1 MAVPSSPAS
10 DFCAACGFPLRGPRC
25 EACGVDRA
33 PALSLSRKP
42 PPADG
47 DWDGSSVD
55 AWRTRDPVRFV
66 AHCASA
72 EAGAAVQAT
81 TLQDGVGW
89 LVPLGAATLFVALDA
104 ANERVSIDVPVVRVP
119 ERQRV
124 PLLRAALELSGGA
137 EPFRLCLR
145 DDLLLLRRVGRV
157 AAFAPEALRGALRD
171 SGEAAQRLAATLGAW
186 FDARP
191 PFSEEQR
198 ASLTWASAG
207 RARPLKSFS
216 IPPTPGRAQ
225 GAPSVRVAGPPT
237 PVSAVR
243 LPAAEELSAW
253 AAPPLPRLPESVAR
267 PIRDADAIPDI
278 LSPSLASTPVPV
290 SMGAASGVTSGVT
303 SARNGGAPT
312 PKAGILPPAHDGG
325 AASKAISSMAMP
337 GPEASAAKP
346 AAAGAAT
353 ATPLSGEPAP
363 AADTPAQASDRR
375 SARTVPFRRSTS
387 SGMAAVATP
396 ASTPVSV
403 RPPAL
408 PEVEIDPPSR
418 QNGAGRSEAA
428 NAPAERFCQLL
439 RDAQVLG
446 AALSFQDRPGV
457 MVLLIRCTVFRAIYE
472 HGEAMPDAVAHLYRC
487 TAAATRELAQAE
499 GGARRGNAAGVAEP
513 AFLAMERL
521 VTLRGQVPEE
531 KPLHIDPLTTAALA
545 REHLG
550 RYLREIER
558 APADPVLR
566 HFLAIG
572 ALSELLVRTKLPA
585 KTEQRL
591 RDIVAYAQ
599 RDGAKP
605 GTIDLLMTALSRI
618 VAQ

>member
-25 EACGVDRA
+25 EACGVDRS

-42 PPADG
+42 PADA
-47 DWDGSSVD
+47 DWDGSSMD

-72 EAGAAVQAT
+72 EAGTSVQAT

-89 LVPLGAATLFVALDA
+89 IVPLGAMTLFVSLDA
-104 ANERVSIDVPVVRVP
+104 ANERMSIDVPVVRVA

-124 PLLRAALELSGGA
+124 PLLRTALELSGGA

-157 AAFAPEALRGALRD
+157 AAFTPEALRRALRE
-171 SGEAAQRLAATLGAW
+171 SGEAAQRLAATMTAW

-191 PFSEEQR
+191 PFTEEQR
-198 ASLTWASAG
+198 ASATWASAG

-216 IPPTPGRAQ
+216 VPPAPGRSQ
-225 GAPSVRVAGPPT
+225 GAPSVRAAGPPT

-243 LPAAEELSAW
+243 TPLEELSAW

-278 LSPSLASTPVPV
+278 LSPSLAAAPAPATMA
-290 SMGAASGVTSGVT
+290 SMGALSVK
-303 SARNGGAPT
+303 NGAAPT

-325 AASKAISSMAMP
+325 AASKAISSIAMP
-337 GPEASAAKP
+337 GPEAGAAKP
-346 AAAGAAT
+346 AAAGPAA
-353 ATPLSGEPAP
+353 AVPLSGEHAP
-363 AADTPAQASDRR
+363 AVDTPAQVSDRR

-387 SGMAAVATP
+387 SGMAAAT
-396 ASTPVSV
+396 TPLSV

-408 PEVEIDPPSR
+408 PEVEIDPPSQQKIPSR
-418 QNGAGRSEAA
+418 TESA
-428 NAPAERFCQLL
+428 NTPADRLCQLL

-446 AALSFQDRPGV
+446 AALSFQERPGV

-487 TAAATRELAQAE
+487 TAAATRELIQAD
-499 GGARRGNAAGVAEP
+499 GGSRRGNTAGVAEP

>member
-10 DFCAACGFPLRGPRC
+10 DFCSACGFPLRGPRC
-25 EACGVDRA
+25 EACGVERSSA
-33 PALSLSRKP
+33 LSRKP
-42 PPADG
+42 PPADA
-47 DWDGSSVD
+47 DWDGSSID

-72 EAGAAVQAT
+72 EAGTSLQAT
-81 TLQDGVGW
+81 TLQEGVGW
-89 LVPLGAATLFVALDA
+89 IVPLGAMTLFVSLDA
-104 ANERVSIDVPVVRVP
+104 ANERLSIDVPVVRVA
-119 ERQRV
+119 ERHRV
-124 PLLRAALELSGGA
+124 PLLRTALELSGGP
-137 EPFRLCLR
+137 EPFRLCMR
-145 DDLLLLRRVGRV
+145 EDLLLLRRVGRV
-157 AAFAPEALRGALRD
+157 AAFTPEALRQALRE
-171 SGEAAQRLAATLGAW
+171 SGQAARRLGETLGAW

-207 RARPLKSFS
+207 RARPLKNLTV
-216 IPPTPGRAQ
+216 PPVPARPQ
-225 GAPSVRVAGPPT
+225 SAPSVRAGAPAT
-237 PVSAVR
+237 PVSGAR
-243 LPAAEELSAW
+243 TPLEELAAW

-278 LSPSLASTPVPV
+278 LSPSLASAPTP
-290 SMGAASGVTSGVT
+290 AASAAS
-303 SARNGGAPT
+303 SKNGGAPA
-312 PKAGILPPAHDGG
+312 PKAGILPPAHDAG
-325 AASKAISSMAMP
+325 AASKASGGVAMP
-337 GPEASAAKP
+337 GSEGGAAKP
-346 AAAGAAT
+346 APASAAT
-353 ATPLSGEPAP
+353 AAPLSGEPAP
-363 AADTPAQASDRR
+363 AGDTPAQVGDRR
-375 SARTVPFRRSTS
+375 SARTVPFRRSPS
-387 SGMAAVATP
+387 MAAMP
-396 ASTPVSV
+396 LSV

-408 PEVEIDPPSR
+408 PEVEIEPPSR
-418 QNGAGRSEAA
+418 RSIPSRPESA
-428 NAPAERFCQLL
+428 NAAADRFCQLL

-446 AALSFQDRPGV
+446 AALSFQERPGV

-487 TAAATRELAQAE
+487 TAAATRELIQAE
-499 GGARRGNAAGVAEP
+499 GGSRRGNTAGVAEP
-513 AFLAMERL
+513 ALLAMERL
-521 VTLRGQVPEE
+521 VAMRGQVPEE

-558 APADPVLR
+558 APADPMLR

-605 GTIDLLMTALSRI
+605 GTIELLMTALSRI

>member
-25 EACGVDRA
+25 EACGVDRS
-33 PALSLSRKP
+33 PAISRKP
-42 PPADG
+42 PPADA
-47 DWDGSSVD
+47 DWDGSSIE
-55 AWRTRDPVRFV
+55 AWRARDPVRFV
-66 AHCASA
+66 SHCASA
-72 EAGAAVQAT
+72 EAGTTVQAT

-89 LVPLGAATLFVALDA
+89 IVPLGAATLFVALDA
-104 ANERVSIDVPVVRVP
+104 ANERVSIDVPVARVA

-124 PLLRAALELSGGA
+124 PLLRAALELSGGP

-157 AAFAPEALRGALRD
+157 AAFTPEALRQALRE
-171 SGEAAQRLAATLGAW
+171 SGEAAQRLGATMAAW
-186 FDARP
+186 FDARQ

-216 IPPTPGRAQ
+216 IPPAPGRPAS
-225 GAPSVRVAGPPT
+225 APSVRAVAPP
-237 PVSAVR
+237 PPISAVR
-243 LPAAEELSAW
+243 TPHEEHSAW

-267 PIRDADAIPDI
+267 PIRDADVIPDI
-278 LSPSLASTPVPV
+278 LSPSLASVPAPT
-290 SMGAASGVTSGVT
+290 SMAT
-303 SARNGGAPT
+303 SARNGGAP
-312 PKAGILPPAHDGG
+312 PAKAGILPPAHDGG
-325 AASKAISSMAMP
+325 AASKSISSVAIP
-337 GPEASAAKP
+337 GPEAGAAKP
-346 AAAGAAT
+346 ASAT
-353 ATPLSGEPAP
+353 AAPLSGEHAP
-363 AADTPAQASDRR
+363 AADTPAQIGDRR
-375 SARTVPFRRSTS
+375 SARTVPFRRSNS
-387 SGMAAVATP
+387 SVMAAAT
-396 ASTPVSV
+396 TPVSV

-418 QNGAGRSEAA
+418 QNIPSRPEST
-428 NAPAERFCQLL
+428 NTPADRFCQLL

-446 AALSFQDRPGV
+446 AALSFQERPGV

-472 HGEAMPDAVAHLYRC
+472 YGDTMPDAVAHLYRC
-487 TAAATRELAQAE
+487 TAAATRELIQAE
-499 GGARRGNAAGVAEP
+499 GGARRGGTAGVAEP

-521 VTLRGQVPEE
+521 VTLRGQVAEE
-531 KPLHIDPLTTAALA
+531 KPLHVDPLTTAALA

-558 APADPVLR
+558 APADPMLR

-572 ALSELLVRTKLPA
+572 ALSELLVRTKLPL

>member
-25 EACGVDRA
+25 EACGVDRS
-33 PALSLSRKP
+33 PALSLSRRP
-42 PPADG
+42 PPADA

-72 EAGAAVQAT
+72 EAGTNVQAT
-81 TLQDGVGW
+81 TLQEGVGW
-89 LVPLGAATLFVALDA
+89 IVPFGATTLFVALDA
-104 ANERVSIDVPVVRVP
+104 ANERMSIDVPVVRVA

-124 PLLRAALELSGGA
+124 PLLRTALELSGGP

-157 AAFAPEALRGALRD
+157 AAFTPEALRGALRE
-171 SGEAAQRLAATLGAW
+171 SGEAAQRLAATMAAW

-216 IPPTPGRAQ
+216 SPPAPGRPQ
-225 GAPSVRVAGPPT
+225 GAPSVRAAGPPT
-237 PVSAVR
+237 PVSAAR
-243 LPAAEELSAW
+243 APLEELSAW

-267 PIRDADAIPDI
+267 PIRDADVIPDI
-278 LSPSLASTPVPV
+278 LSPSLVSAPASLGV
-290 SMGAASGVTSGVT
+290 ASGALSVK
-303 SARNGGAPT
+303 NGGAPT
-312 PKAGILPPAHDGG
+312 PKSGILPPAHDGG
-325 AASKAISSMAMP
+325 AASRAIGSMAMP
-337 GPEASAAKP
+337 GSDGGAAKP
-346 AAAGAAT
+346 AAAGPAA
-353 ATPLSGEPAP
+353 AVPLSGEHAP
-363 AADTPAQASDRR
+363 AADTPGQAGDRR

-387 SGMAAVATP
+387 SVMAAVT
-396 ASTPVSV
+396 TPVSV

-418 QNGAGRSEAA
+418 QSIPSRPEAA
-428 NAPAERFCQLL
+428 NTPADRLCQLL

-446 AALSFQDRPGV
+446 AALSFQERPGV

-487 TAAATRELAQAE
+487 TAAATRELVQAE
-499 GGARRGNAAGVAEP
+499 GGSRRANTAGVAEP

-531 KPLHIDPLTTAALA
+531 KRLHIDPLTTAALA

-566 HFLAIG
+566 HFLALG

-605 GTIDLLMTALSRI
+605 GTIELLMTALSRI

>member
-33 PALSLSRKP
+33 SALSRR
-42 PPADG
+42 PPAADA
-47 DWDGSSVD
+47 DWDAS
-55 AWRTRDPVRFV
+55 AIEAFRARDPVRFV

-72 EAGAAVQAT
+72 EAGTSLQAT
-81 TLQDGVGW
+81 TLLDGVGW
-89 LVPLGAATLFVALDA
+89 IVPLGAVTLFVALDA
-104 ANERVSIDVPVVRVP
+104 ASERVSIDVPVARVA
-119 ERQRV
+119 ERHRV
-124 PLLRAALELSGGA
+124 PLLRTALELSGGA

-157 AAFAPEALRGALRD
+157 AAFTPEALRRALREG
-171 SGEAAQRLAATLGAW
+171 GEAAARLGATMAAW

-207 RARPLKSFS
+207 RARPLKSFTF
-216 IPPTPGRAQ
+216 PPSPGRAQ
-225 GAPSVRVAGPPT
+225 GAPSVRAPAPPS

-243 LPAAEELSAW
+243 TPVEPLAGDLAAW

-267 PIRDADAIPDI
+267 PIRDDDAIPDI
-278 LSPSLASTPVPV
+278 LSPSLASAPAHG
-290 SMGAASGVTSGVT
+290 SAGGGAGSSVGAP
-303 SARNGGAPT
+303 ARNGGAPA
-312 PKAGILPPAHDGG
+312 KAGILPPAHEGG
-325 AASKAISSMAMP
+325 AAPKAP
-337 GPEASAAKP
+337 GGMVGPGHEGGAARAAPQASAP
-346 AAAGAAT
+346 ATSAAG
-353 ATPLSGEPAP
+353 EHAP
-363 AADTPAQASDRR
+363 AVDTPSQISDRR

-387 SGMAAVATP
+387 SIMAAPTP
-396 ASTPVSV
+396 PSPPTPLSV

-418 QNGAGRSEAA
+418 QSLPSRPESTNTAA
-428 NAPAERFCQLL
+428 DRFCQLL
-439 RDAQVLG
+439 RDAQLLG
-446 AALSFQDRPGV
+446 TALSFQERPGV
-457 MVLLIRCTVFRAIYE
+457 MVLLVRCTVFRAILDY
-472 HGEAMPDAVAHLYRC
+472 GDAMPDAVAHLYRC
-487 TAAATRELAQAE
+487 TAAASRELAQPE
-499 GGARRGNAAGVAEP
+499 GGARRGSAASVAEP

-521 VTLRGQVPEE
+521 VAARGQVPEE
-531 KPLHIDPLTTAALA
+531 KPLHVDPLTTAALA

-558 APADPVLR
+558 APADPMLR

-591 RDIVAYAQ
+591 RDIVSYAQ

-605 GTIDLLMTALSRI
+605 GTIDLLMTALTRI

>member
-1 MAVPSSPAS
+1 M
-10 DFCAACGFPLRGPRC
+10 
-25 EACGVDRA
+25 
-33 PALSLSRKP
+33 
-42 PPADG
+42 
-47 DWDGSSVD
+47 
-55 AWRTRDPVRFV
+55 
-66 AHCASA
+66 
-72 EAGAAVQAT
+72 
-81 TLQDGVGW
+81 
-89 LVPLGAATLFVALDA
+89 
-104 ANERVSIDVPVVRVP
+104 
-119 ERQRV
+119 
-124 PLLRAALELSGGA
+124 
-137 EPFRLCLR
+137 
-145 DDLLLLRRVGRV
+145 
-157 AAFAPEALRGALRD
+157 
-171 SGEAAQRLAATLGAW
+171 
-186 FDARP
+186 
-191 PFSEEQR
+191 
-198 ASLTWASAG
+198 
-207 RARPLKSFS
+207 
-216 IPPTPGRAQ
+216 
-225 GAPSVRVAGPPT
+225 
-237 PVSAVR
+237 R
-243 LPAAEELSAW
+243 LPAEELSAW

-278 LSPSLASTPVPV
+278 LSPSLASTPLPV
-290 SMGAASGVTSGVT
+290 SMGAASGVTSG
-303 SARNGGAPT
+303 RNGGAPT

-325 AASKAISSMAMP
+325 VASKAISSMAMP

-346 AAAGAAT
+346 APAGAAT

-363 AADTPAQASDRR
+363 AADAPVQASDRR

-387 SGMAAVATP
+387 SGMAAVA
-396 ASTPVSV
+396 ATPVSV

-418 QNGAGRSEAA
+418 QNGAARSEGA
-428 NAPAERFCQLL
+428 NTPADRFCQLL

-446 AALSFQDRPGV
+446 AALSFQERPGV

>member
-25 EACGVDRA
+25 EACGVDRS
-33 PALSLSRKP
+33 PALSLSRRP
-42 PPADG
+42 PPADA
-47 DWDGSSVD
+47 DWDGSSID

-72 EAGAAVQAT
+72 EAGTNVQAT
-81 TLQDGVGW
+81 TLQEGVGW
-89 LVPLGAATLFVALDA
+89 IVPFGATTLFVALDA
-104 ANERVSIDVPVVRVP
+104 ANERMSIDVAVVRVA

-124 PLLRAALELSGGA
+124 PLLRTALELSGGP

-157 AAFAPEALRGALRD
+157 AAFTPEALRGALRE
-171 SGEAAQRLAATLGAW
+171 SGEAAQRLAATLTAW

-216 IPPTPGRAQ
+216 SPPAPGRPQ
-225 GAPSVRVAGPPT
+225 GAPSVRAAGPPT
-237 PVSAVR
+237 PASAAR
-243 LPAAEELSAW
+243 APLEELSAW

-267 PIRDADAIPDI
+267 TIRDADVIPDI
-278 LSPSLASTPVPV
+278 LSPSLVSAPASP
-290 SMGAASGVTSGVT
+290 GAASGALSVK
-303 SARNGGAPT
+303 NGGALT

-325 AASKAISSMAMP
+325 AASKALSGLAMP
-337 GPEASAAKP
+337 GPDGGAAKP
-346 AAAGAAT
+346 AAAGPAA
-353 ATPLSGEPAP
+353 AAPLSGEPAP
-363 AADTPAQASDRR
+363 AADTPGQAGDRR

-387 SGMAAVATP
+387 SVMAAVTTP
-396 ASTPVSV
+396 LSV

-408 PEVEIDPPSR
+408 PEVEIEPPSR
-418 QNGAGRSEAA
+418 QSIPSRPEAP
-428 NAPAERFCQLL
+428 NTPADRLCQLL

-446 AALSFQDRPGV
+446 AALSFQERPGV

-487 TAAATRELAQAE
+487 TAAATRELVQAE
-499 GGARRGNAAGVAEP
+499 GGSRRANTAGVAEP
-513 AFLAMERL
+513 AFLVMERL

-531 KPLHIDPLTTAALA
+531 KRLHIDPLTTAALA

-566 HFLAIG
+566 HFLALG

-605 GTIDLLMTALSRI
+605 GTIELLMTALSRI

>member
-1 MAVPSSPAS
+1 MLSGVAVPSSPAS

-25 EACGVDRA
+25 EACGVDRS
-33 PALSLSRKP
+33 PAISRKP
-42 PPADG
+42 PPADA
-47 DWDGSSVD
+47 DWDGSSIE

-66 AHCASA
+66 SHCASA
-72 EAGAAVQAT
+72 EAGTSVQAT
-81 TLQDGVGW
+81 TLQEGVGW
-89 LVPLGAATLFVALDA
+89 IVPLGAATLFVALDA
-104 ANERVSIDVPVVRVP
+104 ASERVSIDAPVARVA

-124 PLLRAALELSGGA
+124 PLLRTALELSGGP

-157 AAFAPEALRGALRD
+157 AAFTPAALREALRE
-171 SGEAAQRLAATLGAW
+171 SGEAAQRLGATMAAW

-216 IPPTPGRAQ
+216 IPPAPGRPAS
-225 GAPSVRVAGPPT
+225 APSVRAAAPPP

-243 LPAAEELSAW
+243 TPHEEHSAW

-267 PIRDADAIPDI
+267 PIRDVDAIPDI
-278 LSPSLASTPVPV
+278 LSPSLASVPAPTPVTPP
-290 SMGAASGVTSGVT
+290 
-303 SARNGGAPT
+303 ARNGGAPSA
-312 PKAGILPPAHDGG
+312 KAGILPPAHDGG
-325 AASKAISSMAMP
+325 AAPRAISSTAMP
-337 GPEASAAKP
+337 GPEI
-346 AAAGAAT
+346 GAARPTPAT
-353 ATPLSGEPAP
+353 AAPLASEHAP
-363 AADTPAQASDRR
+363 AVDTPAQLSDRR
-375 SARTVPFRRSTS
+375 SARTVPFRRSNS
-387 SGMAAVATP
+387 SIMAAVA
-396 ASTPVSV
+396 TPVSV

-408 PEVEIDPPSR
+408 PEVEIEPPSR
-418 QNGAGRSEAA
+418 QNIPSRPEST
-428 NAPAERFCQLL
+428 NTPADRFCQLL
-439 RDAQVLG
+439 KDAQVLG
-446 AALSFQDRPGV
+446 TALSFQERPGV

-472 HGEAMPDAVAHLYRC
+472 HGDTMPDAVAHLYRC
-487 TAAATRELAQAE
+487 TAAATRELIHAE
-499 GGARRGNAAGVAEP
+499 GGGRRASAAGVAEP

-558 APADPVLR
+558 APADPMLR

-618 VAQ
+618 VTP

>member
-10 DFCAACGFPLRGPRC
+10 DFCSACGFPLRGPRC
-25 EACGVDRA
+25 EACGVDRS
-33 PALSLSRKP
+33 PVLSASRKP
-42 PPADG
+42 PADA
-47 DWDGSSVD
+47 DWDGSSID

-72 EAGAAVQAT
+72 EAGASLQAT
-81 TLQDGVGW
+81 TLQEGVGW
-89 LVPLGAATLFVALDA
+89 IVPLGAMTLFVSLDA
-104 ANERVSIDVPVVRVP
+104 ANERVSIDVPVVRVA
-119 ERQRV
+119 ERHRV
-124 PLLRAALELSGGA
+124 PLLRTALELSSGP
-137 EPFRLCLR
+137 EPFRLCMR
-145 DDLLLLRRVGRV
+145 EDLLLLRRVGRV
-157 AAFAPEALRGALRD
+157 AAFTPEALRQALRE
-171 SGEAAQRLAATLGAW
+171 SGEAAQRLGETMGAW

-198 ASLTWASAG
+198 TSLTWASAG
-207 RARPLKSFS
+207 RARPLKSFTV
-216 IPPTPGRAQ
+216 PPAPARQ
-225 GAPSVRVAGPPT
+225 QSAPSVRAGAPAT
-237 PVSAVR
+237 PVSGAR
-243 LPAAEELSAW
+243 TPLEELAAW

-278 LSPSLASTPVPV
+278 LSPSLASAPMPAA
-290 SMGAASGVTSGVT
+290 GAASSK
-303 SARNGGAPT
+303 NGGAPA
-312 PKAGILPPAHDGG
+312 PKAGILPPAHDAG
-325 AASKAISSMAMP
+325 AASKAIGGVASP
-337 GPEASAAKP
+337 GSEGGAAKP
-346 AAAGAAT
+346 APGSAAT
-353 ATPLSGEPAP
+353 AAPLSGEL
-363 AADTPAQASDRR
+363 AAAAETSAQVSDRR
-375 SARTVPFRRSTS
+375 SARTVPFRRSS
-387 SGMAAVATP
+387 SIMAATP
-396 ASTPVSV
+396 LSV

-408 PEVEIDPPSR
+408 PEVEIEPPSR
-418 QNGAGRSEAA
+418 RSIPSRPESA
-428 NAPAERFCQLL
+428 NAAADRFCQLL

-446 AALSFQDRPGV
+446 AALSFQERPGV

-487 TAAATRELAQAE
+487 TAAATRELIQAE
-499 GGARRGNAAGVAEP
+499 GGARRGNTAGVAEP
-513 AFLAMERL
+513 ALLAMERL
-521 VTLRGQVPEE
+521 VAVRGQVPEE

-558 APADPVLR
+558 APADPMLR

-605 GTIDLLMTALSRI
+605 GTIELLMTALSRI

>member
-47 DWDGSSVD
+47 DWDGSSID

-72 EAGAAVQAT
+72 EAGTTVQST
-81 TLQDGVGW
+81 PLQDGVGW
-89 LVPLGAATLFVALDA
+89 LVPLGAVTLFVALDA
-104 ANERVSIDVPVVRVP
+104 ANERMSIDVPVVRVA

-124 PLLRAALELSGGA
+124 PLLRAALELSGGP

-157 AAFAPEALRGALRD
+157 AAFAPEALRRALRD

-216 IPPTPGRAQ
+216 IPPAPGRAQ

-243 LPAAEELSAW
+243 MPAEELSAW

-278 LSPSLASTPVPV
+278 LSPSLASATLPV
-290 SMGAASGVTSGVT
+290 SMGAASGVTSGGT

-325 AASKAISSMAMP
+325 AASKAISGMAMP

-346 AAAGAAT
+346 AAAT

-387 SGMAAVATP
+387 SGMAAVA
-396 ASTPVSV
+396 ATPVSV

-418 QNGAGRSEAA
+418 QNGAARSESA
-428 NAPAERFCQLL
+428 NTPADRFCQLL

-446 AALSFQDRPGV
+446 AALSFQERPGV

-566 HFLAIG
+566 HFLALG

>member
-10 DFCAACGFPLRGPRC
+10 DFCSACGFPLRGPRC
-25 EACGVDRA
+25 EACGVDRSS
-33 PALSLSRKP
+33 ALPVSRKP
-42 PPADG
+42 PPADA
-47 DWDGSSVD
+47 DWDGSSID

-72 EAGAAVQAT
+72 EAGASLQAT
-81 TLQDGVGW
+81 TLQEGVGW
-89 LVPLGAATLFVALDA
+89 IVPLGAMTLFVSLDA
-104 ANERVSIDVPVVRVP
+104 ANERVSIDVPVVRVA
-119 ERQRV
+119 ERHRV
-124 PLLRAALELSGGA
+124 PLLRTALELSGSP
-137 EPFRLCLR
+137 EPFRLCMR
-145 DDLLLLRRVGRV
+145 EDLLLLRRVGRV
-157 AAFAPEALRGALRD
+157 AAFTPEALRLSLRG
-171 SGEAAQRLAATLGAW
+171 SGEAAQRLGETMGAW

-207 RARPLKSFS
+207 RARPLKSFTV
-216 IPPTPGRAQ
+216 PPAPARPQ
-225 GAPSVRVAGPPT
+225 GAPSVRAAAPAT
-237 PVSAVR
+237 PASGAR
-243 LPAAEELSAW
+243 TPLEELAAW

-278 LSPSLASTPVPV
+278 LSPSLASAPMP
-290 SMGAASGVTSGVT
+290 AASAAS
-303 SARNGGAPT
+303 SKNGGAPA
-312 PKAGILPPAHDGG
+312 PKAGILPPAHDAG
-325 AASKAISSMAMP
+325 AASKASGGVAMP
-337 GPEASAAKP
+337 GSEGGAAKP
-346 AAAGAAT
+346 ASASAAA
-353 ATPLSGEPAP
+353 PLSGEQA
-363 AADTPAQASDRR
+363 AADSPAQVSDRR
-375 SARTVPFRRSTS
+375 SARTVPFRRSPS
-387 SGMAAVATP
+387 MAAMP
-396 ASTPVSV
+396 LSV

-418 QNGAGRSEAA
+418 QSIPSRPESA
-428 NAPAERFCQLL
+428 NAAADRFCQLL

-446 AALSFQDRPGV
+446 AALSFQERPGV

-472 HGEAMPDAVAHLYRC
+472 HGEAMPDAVAHLYRV
-487 TAAATRELAQAE
+487 TAAATRELIQAE
-499 GGARRGNAAGVAEP
+499 GGARRGNTAGVAEP
-513 AFLAMERL
+513 ALLAMERL
-521 VTLRGQVPEE
+521 VAMRGQVPEE

-558 APADPVLR
+558 APADPMLR

-605 GTIDLLMTALSRI
+605 GTIELLMTALSRI

>member
-10 DFCAACGFPLRGPRC
+10 DFCSACGFPLRGPRC
-25 EACGVDRA
+25 EACGVDRS
-33 PALSLSRKP
+33 PALSVSRKP
-42 PPADG
+42 PPADA
-47 DWDGSSVD
+47 DWDGSSID

-72 EAGAAVQAT
+72 EAGASLQAT
-81 TLQDGVGW
+81 TLQEGVGW
-89 LVPLGAATLFVALDA
+89 IVPLGAMTLFVSLDA
-104 ANERVSIDVPVVRVP
+104 ANERVSIDVPVVRVA
-119 ERQRV
+119 ERHRV
-124 PLLRAALELSGGA
+124 PLLRTALELSGGP
-137 EPFRLCLR
+137 EPFRLCMR
-145 DDLLLLRRVGRV
+145 EDLLLLRRVGRV
-157 AAFAPEALRGALRD
+157 AAFTPEALRQALRE
-171 SGEAAQRLAATLGAW
+171 SGEAARRLGETLGAW

-207 RARPLKSFS
+207 RARPLKNLTV
-216 IPPTPGRAQ
+216 PPAPARPQ
-225 GAPSVRVAGPPT
+225 SAPSVRAGALAA
-237 PVSAVR
+237 PVSGAR
-243 LPAAEELSAW
+243 TPLEELAAW

-278 LSPSLASTPVPV
+278 LSPSLASAPVP
-290 SMGAASGVTSGVT
+290 AASVAS
-303 SARNGGAPT
+303 SKNGGAPA
-312 PKAGILPPAHDGG
+312 PKAGILPPAHDAG
-325 AASKAISSMAMP
+325 AASKASGGAATPGSEGGAAKPIS
-337 GPEASAAKP
+337 ASAA
-346 AAAGAAT
+346 A
-353 ATPLSGEPAP
+353 PLSGEPAP
-363 AADTPAQASDRR
+363 SGDTPAQVGDRR
-375 SARTVPFRRSTS
+375 SARTVPFRRSPS
-387 SGMAAVATP
+387 MAATP
-396 ASTPVSV
+396 LSV

-408 PEVEIDPPSR
+408 PEVEIEPPSR
-418 QNGAGRSEAA
+418 RSIPSRPESA
-428 NAPAERFCQLL
+428 NAAADRFCQLL

-446 AALSFQDRPGV
+446 AALSFQERPGV

-487 TAAATRELAQAE
+487 TAAATRELIQAE
-499 GGARRGNAAGVAEP
+499 GGSRRGNTAGVAEP
-513 AFLAMERL
+513 ALLAMERL
-521 VTLRGQVPEE
+521 VAMRGQVPEE

-558 APADPVLR
+558 APADPMLR

-605 GTIDLLMTALSRI
+605 GTIELLMTALSRI

>member
-10 DFCAACGFPLRGPRC
+10 DFCAACGYPLRGPRC
-25 EACGVDRA
+25 EACGVDRS
-33 PALSLSRKP
+33 PALSRRP
-42 PPADG
+42 PPADA
-47 DWDGSSVD
+47 DWDGSSID

-72 EAGAAVQAT
+72 EAGTSVQAT

-89 LVPLGAATLFVALDA
+89 IVPLAAVTLFVALDA
-104 ANERVSIDVPVVRVP
+104 PLERVSIDVPVARVT
-119 ERQRV
+119 ERHRV
-124 PLLRAALELSGGA
+124 PLLRTALELSGGP

-157 AAFAPEALRGALRD
+157 AAFTPEALRQALRE
-171 SGEAAQRLAATLGAW
+171 SGEAAQRLGATMTAW

-225 GAPSVRVAGPPT
+225 GAPSVRAAAPPS
-237 PVSAVR
+237 PISAVR
-243 LPAAEELSAW
+243 TPHEEHSAW

-278 LSPSLASTPVPV
+278 LSPSLASVASVASVPAPT
-290 SMGAASGVTSGVT
+290 SLGAA
-303 SARNGGAPT
+303 SARNGGVPAS
-312 PKAGILPPAHDGG
+312 KAGILPPAHDGG
-325 AASKAISSMAMP
+325 VASKAISSMAMP
-337 GPEASAAKP
+337 GPEGGAAK
-346 AAAGAAT
+346 AAAPSSAT
-353 ATPLSGEPAP
+353 AAPLSGEHAP
-363 AADTPAQASDRR
+363 AADTPPQISDRR

-387 SGMAAVATP
+387 SMAVAT
-396 ASTPVSV
+396 TPVSV

-408 PEVEIDPPSR
+408 PEVELDPPSR
-418 QNGAGRSEAA
+418 QNIPSRPEST
-428 NAPAERFCQLL
+428 NTPADRFCQLL

-446 AALSFQDRPGV
+446 TALSFQERPGV

-472 HGEAMPDAVAHLYRC
+472 YGDTMPDAVAHLYRC
-487 TAAATRELAQAE
+487 TAAATRELIQAE
-499 GGARRGNAAGVAEP
+499 GGARRGSTGGVAEP

-521 VTLRGQVPEE
+521 VTVRGQVPEE
-531 KPLHIDPLTTAALA
+531 KPLHVDPLTTAALA

-558 APADPVLR
+558 APADPMLR

-572 ALSELLVRTKLPA
+572 ALSELLVRTKLPL

>member
-25 EACGVDRA
+25 EACGVDRS
-33 PALSLSRKP
+33 PALSLSRRP
-42 PPADG
+42 PPADA

-72 EAGAAVQAT
+72 EAGTNVQAT

-89 LVPLGAATLFVALDA
+89 IVPFGATTLFVALDA
-104 ANERVSIDVPVVRVP
+104 ANERMSIDVPVVRVA

-124 PLLRAALELSGGA
+124 PLLRTALELSGGS

-157 AAFAPEALRGALRD
+157 AAFTPEALRGALRE
-171 SGEAAQRLAATLGAW
+171 SGEAAQRLAATMAAW

-216 IPPTPGRAQ
+216 SPPAPGRSQ
-225 GAPSVRVAGPPT
+225 GAPSVRAAGPPT
-237 PVSAVR
+237 PVSAAR
-243 LPAAEELSAW
+243 APLEELSAW

-267 PIRDADAIPDI
+267 PIREADVLPDI
-278 LSPSLASTPVPV
+278 LSPSLASAPASLGV
-290 SMGAASGVTSGVT
+290 ASGALSVK
-303 SARNGGAPT
+303 NGGAPT
-312 PKAGILPPAHDGG
+312 PKSGILPPAHDVG
-325 AASKAISSMAMP
+325 AASRAIGSMAMP
-337 GPEASAAKP
+337 GSDGGAAKPP
-346 AAAGAAT
+346 AAAG
-353 ATPLSGEPAP
+353 PLSGEHAP
-363 AADTPAQASDRR
+363 AADTPGQAGDRR

-387 SGMAAVATP
+387 SVMAAVT
-396 ASTPVSV
+396 TPVSV

-418 QNGAGRSEAA
+418 QSIPSRPEAA
-428 NAPAERFCQLL
+428 NAPADRLCQLL

-446 AALSFQDRPGV
+446 AALSFQERPGV

-487 TAAATRELAQAE
+487 TAAATRELVQAE
-499 GGARRGNAAGVAEP
+499 GGSRRANTAGVAEP
-513 AFLAMERL
+513 AFLVMERL

-531 KPLHIDPLTTAALA
+531 KRLHIDPLTTAALA

-566 HFLAIG
+566 HFLALG

-605 GTIDLLMTALSRI
+605 GTIELLMTALSRI

>member
-10 DFCAACGFPLRGPRC
+10 DFCSACGFPLRGPRC
-25 EACGVDRA
+25 EACGVDRSS
-33 PALSLSRKP
+33 ALSVSRKP
-42 PPADG
+42 PADP
-47 DWDGSSVD
+47 DWDGSSID

-66 AHCASA
+66 AHCVSA
-72 EAGAAVQAT
+72 EAGASLQAT
-81 TLQDGVGW
+81 TTLQEGVGW
-89 LVPLGAATLFVALDA
+89 IVPLGAMTLFVALDA
-104 ANERVSIDVPVVRVP
+104 AKERVSLDVPVVRVA

-124 PLLRAALELSGGA
+124 PLLRTALELSGSP

-145 DDLLLLRRVGRV
+145 EDLLLLRRVGRV
-157 AAFAPEALRGALRD
+157 AAFTAEALRQALRE
-171 SGEAAQRLAATLGAW
+171 SGEAARRLGETMAAW

-198 ASLTWASAG
+198 ASLTWASSG
-207 RARPLKSFS
+207 RARPLKSFT
-216 IPPTPGRAQ
+216 IPPAPVRPQ
-225 GAPSVRVAGPPT
+225 SAPSVRAGAPPT
-237 PVSAVR
+237 PVSGAR
-243 LPAAEELSAW
+243 TPLEELAAW

-278 LSPSLASTPVPV
+278 LSPSLASTPSSVP
-290 SMGAASGVTSGVT
+290 AASAVSPK
-303 SARNGGAPT
+303 NGGAPA
-312 PKAGILPPAHDGG
+312 PKGGILPPAHDVG
-325 AASKAISSMAMP
+325 AASKASGVAVP
-337 GPEASAAKP
+337 GAEGGAAKP
-346 AAAGAAT
+346 ASGSAAT
-353 ATPLSGEPAP
+353 ASPLSGEQAP
-363 AADTPAQASDRR
+363 AAETPAQVSDRR
-375 SARTVPFRRSTS
+375 SARTVPFRRSS
-387 SGMAAVATP
+387 SIAATP
-396 ASTPVSV
+396 LSV

-418 QNGAGRSEAA
+418 RGIPSRPESA
-428 NAPAERFCQLL
+428 NAAADRFCQLL

-446 AALSFQDRPGV
+446 AALSFQERPGV

-472 HGEAMPDAVAHLYRC
+472 HGEAMPDAVAHLYRV
-487 TAAATRELAQAE
+487 TAAATRELVQAE
-499 GGARRGNAAGVAEP
+499 GGARRGNTAGVAEP
-513 AFLAMERL
+513 ALLAMERL
-521 VTLRGQVPEE
+521 VAMRGQVPEE

-558 APADPVLR
+558 APADPMLR

-605 GTIDLLMTALSRI
+605 GTIELLMTALSRI

>member
-33 PALSLSRKP
+33 PALSISRKP

-72 EAGAAVQAT
+72 EAGTSVQAT

-89 LVPLGAATLFVALDA
+89 IVPLGAMTLFVALDA
-104 ANERVSIDVPVVRVP
+104 ANERASIDVPVVRVA

-124 PLLRAALELSGGA
+124 PLLRAALELSGGP

-157 AAFAPEALRGALRD
+157 AAFTPEALRRALRE
-171 SGEAAQRLAATLGAW
+171 SGEAAERLAATLGAW

-191 PFSEEQR
+191 PFSDEQR
-198 ASLTWASAG
+198 ATLTWASAG

-216 IPPTPGRAQ
+216 IPPTPGRSQ

-243 LPAAEELSAW
+243 APLEELSAW

-278 LSPSLASTPVPV
+278 LSPSLASAPVPV
-290 SMGAASGVTSGVT
+290 SMGAAPGVTSG
-303 SARNGGAPT
+303 RNGGAPT

-337 GPEASAAKP
+337 GPEVGAARP
-346 AAAGAAT
+346 AAAAGAAGAAT
-353 ATPLSGEPAP
+353 ATPLSGEQAP
-363 AADTPAQASDRR
+363 AAEAPAQASDRR

-396 ASTPVSV
+396 VSTPVSV

-418 QNGAGRSEAA
+418 QNGASRAEAA
-428 NAPAERFCQLL
+428 NAPADRFCQLL

-446 AALSFQDRPGV
+446 AALSFQERPGV

-487 TAAATRELAQAE
+487 TAAATRELIQAE
-499 GGARRGNAAGVAEP
+499 GGARRGSTAGVAEP

-521 VTLRGQVPEE
+521 VALRGQVPEE

>member
-1 MAVPSSPAS
+1 M
-10 DFCAACGFPLRGPRC
+10 
-25 EACGVDRA
+25 DRS
-33 PALSLSRKP
+33 PALSISRKP
-42 PPADG
+42 PPADA
-47 DWDGSSVD
+47 DWDGSSID

-72 EAGAAVQAT
+72 EAGATVQAT
-81 TLQDGVGW
+81 TLQEGVGW
-89 LVPLGAATLFVALDA
+89 IVPLGAMTLFASLDA
-104 ANERVSIDVPVVRVP
+104 ANERVSIDVPVVRVA
-119 ERQRV
+119 ERHRV
-124 PLLRAALELSGGA
+124 PLLRTALELSGGP
-137 EPFRLCLR
+137 EPFRLCMR
-145 DDLLLLRRVGRV
+145 EDLLLLRRVGRV
-157 AAFAPEALRGALRD
+157 AAFTPEALRRALRE
-171 SGEAAQRLAATLGAW
+171 SGEAARRLGETLGAW

-207 RARPLKSFS
+207 RARPLKNLTV
-216 IPPTPGRAQ
+216 PPAPVRPQ
-225 GAPSVRVAGPPT
+225 SAPSVRAGAPAA
-237 PVSAVR
+237 PVSGAR
-243 LPAAEELSAW
+243 TPLEELAAW

-278 LSPSLASTPVPV
+278 LSPSLASAPMP
-290 SMGAASGVTSGVT
+290 AASVAS
-303 SARNGGAPT
+303 SKNGGAPA
-312 PKAGILPPAHDGG
+312 PKAGILPPAHDAG
-325 AASKAISSMAMP
+325 AASKASGGAATP
-337 GPEASAAKP
+337 GSEGGAAKPVSASAA
-346 AAAGAAT
+346 A
-353 ATPLSGEPAP
+353 PLSGEQAA
-363 AADTPAQASDRR
+363 AADNLAQVGDRR
-375 SARTVPFRRSTS
+375 SARTVPFRRSPS
-387 SGMAAVATP
+387 MAATP
-396 ASTPVSV
+396 LSV

-408 PEVEIDPPSR
+408 PEVEIEPPSR
-418 QNGAGRSEAA
+418 RSIPSRPESA
-428 NAPAERFCQLL
+428 NAAADRFCQLL

-446 AALSFQDRPGV
+446 AALSFQERPGV

-487 TAAATRELAQAE
+487 TAAATRELIQAE
-499 GGARRGNAAGVAEP
+499 GGSRRGNTAGVAEP
-513 AFLAMERL
+513 ALLAMERL
-521 VTLRGQVPEE
+521 VAMRGQVPEE

-558 APADPVLR
+558 APADPMLR

-605 GTIDLLMTALSRI
+605 GTIELLMTALSRI

>member
-10 DFCAACGFPLRGPRC
+10 DFCSACGFPLRGPRC
-25 EACGVDRA
+25 EACGVDRP

-42 PPADG
+42 PADA

-55 AWRTRDPVRFV
+55 AWRSRDPVRFV

-72 EAGAAVQAT
+72 EAGASLQAT
-81 TLQDGVGW
+81 TLQEGVGW
-89 LVPLGAATLFVALDA
+89 IVPLGAMTLFVSLDA
-104 ANERVSIDVPVVRVP
+104 ANERVSIDVPVVRVA
-119 ERQRV
+119 ERHRV
-124 PLLRAALELSGGA
+124 PLLRTALELSGGA

-145 DDLLLLRRVGRV
+145 EDLLLLRRVGRV
-157 AAFAPEALRGALRD
+157 AAFTPEALRRALRE
-171 SGEAAQRLAATLGAW
+171 SGEAARRLGETMAAW

-191 PFSEEQR
+191 PFAEEQR
-198 ASLTWASAG
+198 AGLTWASAG
-207 RARPLKSFS
+207 RARPLKSFT
-216 IPPTPGRAQ
+216 IPPVPVRPQ
-225 GAPSVRVAGPPT
+225 SAPSVRAAAPAT
-237 PVSAVR
+237 PVSGAR
-243 LPAAEELSAW
+243 TPLEELAAW

-278 LSPSLASTPVPV
+278 LSPSLASVP
-290 SMGAASGVTSGVT
+290 AASAAS
-303 SARNGGAPT
+303 SKNGGAPA
-312 PKAGILPPAHDGG
+312 PKAGILPPAHDAG
-325 AASKAISSMAMP
+325 AASKAGGGAAAP
-337 GPEASAAKP
+337 GSEGGAAKP
-346 AAAGAAT
+346 ASGSAVTAA
-353 ATPLSGEPAP
+353 PLPGEQAP
-363 AADTPAQASDRR
+363 AAETPAQVSDRR
-375 SARTVPFRRSTS
+375 SARTVPFRRPS
-387 SGMAAVATP
+387 SIMAATP
-396 ASTPVSV
+396 LSV

-418 QNGAGRSEAA
+418 RSIPSRPESA
-428 NAPAERFCQLL
+428 NAAADRFCQLL

-446 AALSFQDRPGV
+446 AALSFQERPGV

-487 TAAATRELAQAE
+487 TAAATRELIQAE
-499 GGARRGNAAGVAEP
+499 GGARRGNTAGVAEP
-513 AFLAMERL
+513 ALLAMERL
-521 VTLRGQVPEE
+521 VAVRGQVPEE

-558 APADPVLR
+558 APADPMLR

-572 ALSELLVRTKLPA
+572 ALSELLVRTKLPV

-605 GTIDLLMTALSRI
+605 GTIELLMTALSRI

>member
-25 EACGVDRA
+25 EACGVDRS
-33 PALSLSRKP
+33 PAVARKP
-42 PPADG
+42 PSADV
-47 DWDGSSVD
+47 DRDVGSVE

-72 EAGAAVQAT
+72 EAGTNVQTT

-89 LVPLGAATLFVALDA
+89 IVPLAEATLFVALDA
-104 ANERVSIDVPVVRVP
+104 ANERMSIDAPIARVA
-119 ERQRV
+119 ERHRM
-124 PLLRAALELSGGA
+124 PLLRTALELSGGP
-137 EPFRLCLR
+137 EPFRLCIR
-145 DDLLLLRRVGRV
+145 DDLVLLRRVGRV
-157 AAFAPEALRGALRD
+157 ASFTPESLRRALRE
-171 SGEAAQRLAATLGAW
+171 SGEAAARLGATMAAW

-216 IPPTPGRAQ
+216 FPPGPGRSAS
-225 GAPSVRVAGPPT
+225 APSVRAAAAPP
-237 PVSAVR
+237 PVSVVR
-243 LPAAEELSAW
+243 TPHEPLSGEPSAW

-267 PIRDADAIPDI
+267 PSRDVDAIPDI
-278 LSPSLASTPVPV
+278 LSPSLASVP
-290 SMGAASGVTSGVT
+290 APITS
-303 SARNGGAPT
+303 SRNGGAP
-312 PKAGILPPAHDGG
+312 PRGAILPPAQDGG
-325 AASKAISSMAMP
+325 AAPKSLGGVGHPPSE
-337 GPEASAAKP
+337 GGAAKP
-346 AAAGAAT
+346 APASAASAAP
-353 ATPLSGEPAP
+353 ATSNAAPPSPEP
-363 AADTPAQASDRR
+363 AADATAQASDRR
-375 SARTVPFRRSTS
+375 SARTVPFRRSAS
-387 SGMAAVATP
+387 NMAMAAV
-396 ASTPVSV
+396 TPVSV

-408 PEVEIDPPSR
+408 PEVEIEPPSR
-418 QNGAGRSEAA
+418 RGLPSRPESPNTTAD
-428 NAPAERFCQLL
+428 RFCQLL
-439 RDAQVLG
+439 RDAQLLG
-446 AALSFQDRPGV
+446 NALSFQERPGV
-457 MVLLIRCTVFRAIYE
+457 MVLLIRCTVFRAILDY
-472 HGEAMPDAVAHLYRC
+472 GDALPDAVAHLYRC
-487 TAAATRELAQAE
+487 TAAATRELVQAE
-499 GGARRGNAAGVAEP
+499 GGARRANTAGVAEP
-513 AFLAMERL
+513 AFVAMERL
-521 VTLRGQVPEE
+521 IAARGQVPEE

-558 APADPVLR
+558 APADPMLR

>member
-10 DFCAACGFPLRGPRC
+10 DFCAACGYPLRGPRC
-25 EACGVDRA
+25 EACGVDRS
-33 PALSLSRKP
+33 PALSRRP
-42 PPADG
+42 PPADA
-47 DWDGSSVD
+47 DWDESSID

-72 EAGAAVQAT
+72 EAGTSVQAT

-89 LVPLGAATLFVALDA
+89 IVPLAAVTLFVALDA
-104 ANERVSIDVPVVRVP
+104 PLERVSIDVPVARVA
-119 ERQRV
+119 ERHRV
-124 PLLRAALELSGGA
+124 PLLRTALELSGGP

-157 AAFAPEALRGALRD
+157 AAFTPEALRQALRE
-171 SGEAAQRLAATLGAW
+171 SGEAAQRLGATMAAW

-216 IPPTPGRAQ
+216 IPPTPGRSQ
-225 GAPSVRVAGPPT
+225 GAPSVRAAAPPS
-237 PVSAVR
+237 PISAVR
-243 LPAAEELSAW
+243 TPHEEHSAW

-278 LSPSLASTPVPV
+278 LSPSLASVPAPT
-290 SMGAASGVTSGVT
+290 SLGAASGASG
-303 SARNGGAPT
+303 RNGGVPAA
-312 PKAGILPPAHDGG
+312 KAGILPPAHDGG

-337 GPEASAAKP
+337 GPDGGAAKP
-346 AAAGAAT
+346 AAPSSAT
-353 ATPLSGEPAP
+353 AAPLSGEHAP
-363 AADTPAQASDRR
+363 AADTPPQISDRR

-387 SGMAAVATP
+387 SMAAVT
-396 ASTPVSV
+396 TPVSV

-418 QNGAGRSEAA
+418 QNIPSRPEST
-428 NAPAERFCQLL
+428 NTPADRFCQLL

-446 AALSFQDRPGV
+446 TALSFQERPGV

-472 HGEAMPDAVAHLYRC
+472 YGDTMPDAVAHLYRC
-487 TAAATRELAQAE
+487 TAAATRELIQAD
-499 GGARRGNAAGVAEP
+499 GARRGSTGGVAEP

-531 KPLHIDPLTTAALA
+531 KPLHVDPLTTAALA

-558 APADPVLR
+558 APADPMLR

-572 ALSELLVRTKLPA
+572 ALSELLVRTKLPL